1 MMEDV
6 LEGHYDIRD
15 SDQYKLRVEESALP
29 RAGLGLFAS
38 REMSKGEYICEYYGS
53 VTTAKH
59 SENAVF
65 NDEDK
70 MVQLDEEYCI
80 ISRAIAS
87 RANDIIAF
95 NPADYLT
102 NRFNEDLTNKQFP
115 LLSGKNHNARL
126 STESKQKVFIK
137 AKRDIRAG

>member
-1 MMEDV
+1 M
-6 LEGHYDIRD
+6 
-15 SDQYKLRVEESALP
+15 RVETSTLP
-29 RAGLGLFAS
+29 KAGLGLFAS
-38 REMSKGEYICEYYGS
+38 KELSKGEYICEYYGS

-95 NPADYLT
+95 SPTDYRT
-102 NRFNEDLTNKQFP
+102 NKFKDFLSSKQFP

-126 STESKQKVFIK
+126 SIESKQKVFIK
-137 AKRDIRAG
+137 AKRDIRAGEEIFIDYGFNYWLFFY